1 MKKVETIIVENATV
15 RFSYDSKAGK
25 TDGRIFA
32 YDMKGNRIEENKRV
46 YKKIAA
52 AAVSAIAA
60 KVAELNEYYAALAAA
75 PKVEE
80 KEVSAEEVA
89 KVTKFYRNGQYFD

>member
-1 MKKVETIIVENATV
+1 MARVETVIVENATV
-15 RFSYDSKAGK
+15 KFSYDKATGK

-32 YDMKGNRIEENKRV
+32 YDMKGERITENKRV
-46 YKKIAA
+46 FKKIAA
-52 AAVSAIAA
+52 AAVSAIAD
-60 KVAELNEYYAALAAA
+60 KVAQLNDYYAALAAA

-80 KEVSAEEVA
+80 TNISADEVA

>member
-1 MKKVETIIVENATV
+1 MAKVETVVIENAV
-15 RFSYDSKAGK
+15 VKFSYNQATGT

-32 YDMKGNRIEENKRV
+32 YDMKGERITENKRV
-46 YKKIAA
+46 FKKIAA
-52 AAVSAIAA
+52 AAASAIAA
-60 KVAELNEYYAALAAA
+60 KVAELNERYAALAAA

-80 KEVSAEEVA
+80 TNISADEVA